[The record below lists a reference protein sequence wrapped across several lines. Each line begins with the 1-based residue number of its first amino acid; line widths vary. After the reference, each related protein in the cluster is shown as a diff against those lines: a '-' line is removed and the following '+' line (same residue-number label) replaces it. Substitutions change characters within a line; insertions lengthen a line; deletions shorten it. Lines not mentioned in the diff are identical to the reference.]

1 MYNLVVFGAPGSGK
15 GTQSARM
22 IDEYGLYHISTGDL
36 LRDHIRRDTELG
48 RVANSY
54 ITKGQ
59 LIPDELMIDILDHT
73 LDTNEETAKGVIF
86 DGFPHTIEQAKA
98 LNKMLE
104 RRGSKV
110 HAVVGLEVSEPELFD
125 RLVKRG
131 KESGRSDDN
140 PETISNRLKVYH
152 EQTSPLQE
160 FYKNEGKYH
169 GIKGEGTIDEIFDSI
184 KKALEPTRTEE

>member
-86 DGFPHTIEQAKA
+86 DGFPRTIEQAKA

-169 GIKGEGTIDEIFDSI
+169 GIKGEGTIDDIFDSI
-184 KKALEPTRTEE
+184 KKALEPTRAEE

>member
-1 MYNLVVFGAPGSGK
+1 MYFKQEASGSTAK
-15 GTQSARM
+15 KEALS
-22 IDEYGLYHISTGDL
+22 L
-36 LRDHIRRDTELG
+36 LRITHKEL
-48 RVANSY
+48 SLSL
-54 ITKGQ
+54 
-59 LIPDELMIDILDHT
+59 LILTATFPDDLMIEILEHT
-73 LDTNEETAKGVIF
+73 LDTNSETAKGVIF
-86 DGFPHTIEQAKA
+86 DGFPRTIEQAKA

-152 EQTSPLQE
+152 AQTSPLQE
-160 FYKNEGKYH
+160 FYKTEGKYH
-169 GIKGEGTIDEIFDSI
+169 GVKGEGTIDEIFQLI
-184 KKALEPTRTEE
+184 KKELEPTRPAE

>member
-22 IDEYGLYHISTGDL
+22 IDEYGLFHISTGDL

-59 LIPDELMIDILDHT
+59 LIPDELMIEILGHT
-73 LDTNEETAKGVIF
+73 LDNEKEAAKGVIF
-86 DGFPHTIEQAKA
+86 DGFPRTIAQAKA
-98 LNKMLE
+98 LNEMLE
-104 RRGSKV
+104 KRGSKV

-140 PETISNRLKVYH
+140 PETIANRLKVYH

-160 FYKNEGKYH
+160 FYKGEGKYH
-169 GIKGEGTIDEIFDSI
+169 AIKGEGTIDEIFESI
-184 KKALEPTRTEE
+184 RQSLAPTRTEK

>member
-1 MYNLVVFGAPGSGK
+1 
-15 GTQSARM
+15 M
-22 IDEYGLYHISTGDL
+22 IEEYGLYHISTGDL

-48 RVANSY
+48 RVANDY

-59 LIPDELMIDILDHT
+59 LIPDDLRIET
-73 LDTNEETAKGVIF
+73 RTNRETAKGVIF
-86 DGFPHTIEQAKA
+86 DGFPRTIEQAKA

-152 EQTSPLQE
+152 AQTSPLQE
-160 FYKNEGKYH
+160 FYKTEGKYH
-169 GIKGEGTIDEIFDSI
+169 GVKGEGTIDEIFQLI
-184 KKALEPTRTEE
+184 KKELEPTRPAE